1 MATKKMT
8 LDAWQ
13 APLQTACAVQGEA
26 DARFLEVTLVSGG
39 QPIDLT
45 GRAVYLYMVKPDG
58 AEIFNACTIDEA
70 AEGKVTAELTA
81 QMSAAAGEAKDVEF
95 RVVGGSENT
104 ETLKIKGPKILFLP
118 SDYDGAV
125 ESTPEYTALTQ
136 ALADVQDFDSVK
148 ALAQNAIPASQKGA
162 ASGVA
167 TLDASGKL
175 VQKPTPGEIGAVP
188 TSALNQSVATLDS
201 NGDLNQMP
209 NANQVGAIPASQKG
223 ARGGV
228 ATLDSSGKLV
238 QDAATIG
245 GKHLLFGT
253 WTGNASCTTEY
264 GSLYMSDPLNISFG
278 RTLPSVPMVM
288 ASFYTNGVTT
298 AHLTSPAVSTSS
310 FTIRL
315 ANAKSSDISVTVTWL
330 AIY

>member
-70 AEGKVTAELTA
+70 AGGQVTAELTA

-175 VQKPTPGEIGAVP
+175 VQKPTPGEIGA
-188 TSALNQSVATLDS
+188 
-201 NGDLNQMP
+201 
-209 NANQVGAIPASQKG
+209 IPASQKG
-223 ARGGV
+223 AASGV

-238 QDAATIG
+238 QDAVTIG

-264 GSLYMSDPLNISFG
+264 GSMYMSDPLNISFG

-310 FTIRL
+310 FTIRV
-315 ANAKSSDISVTVTWL
+315 ANSRSSGISVTVTWL